1 MKSPIKQ
8 DLSDENQEI
17 KIQRKI
23 SDPDATESSS
33 DDEQEKRP
41 KLIVHQ
47 ILQEKVNIQSFSLND
62 KNPLSQISSK
72 LPHTVRKRKSGKF
85 GTEIKDPFTK
95 KRIWLGTFN
104 TAEEASHVY
113 QSKKLEFE
121 EKLKMVKSV
130 IVKRDVSAKSEVG
143 CCSRNPQLMV
153 DSQTLDSSN
162 ELVESLERVRNAK
175 VKDVISAN
183 SLSYD
188 QFSGKLPPM
197 VRKRK
202 SGKFG
207 TEIKDLFT
215 KKKIWLGTFS
225 TAEEASQVYQSKK
238 LEFEEKLKMV
248 KNAEV
253 EKVVSAKSELGPSS
267 TSDPSL
273 VIDSGKLPPM
283 VRKRKSGKFGTEIKD
298 PFTKKRIWLGTFNTA
313 EEASHVYQS
322 KKLEFEKKLKMVKSV
337 IVKRD
342 FSAKSEVGCCSRNP
356 QLMVDSQTLDSS
368 NELVESLE
376 RVRNAKVK
384 DVISAN
390 SLSYDQF
397 SGKLPPMVRKRKSGK
412 FGTEIKDLFTK
423 KKIWLG
429 TFSTAEEASQVY
441 QSKKLE
447 FEEKLKMVKN
457 AEVEKVVSAKSEL
470 GPSSTSDPSLVI
482 DSQNTDSSNEF
493 DEPLKKVKN
502 ANVERIVSAKSEI
515 GCCSSDPPV
524 MVDSQTSGSTN
535 VVEEKDELESEELW
549 KGQWVQISE
558 DEEVKFS
565 MKLGVPIV
573 DNYGYLLGEFSKLD
587 DLSISV

>member
-62 KNPLSQISSK
+62 KNPLNFSQIPSK
-72 LPHTVRKRKSGKF
+72 LPPRVRKRKSGKF
-85 GTEIKDPFTK
+85 
-95 KRIWLGTFN
+95 
-104 TAEEASHVY
+104 
-113 QSKKLEFE
+113 
-121 EKLKMVKSV
+121 
-130 IVKRDVSAKSEVG
+130 
-143 CCSRNPQLMV
+143 C
-153 DSQTLDSSN
+153 
-162 ELVESLERVRNAK
+162 
-175 VKDVISAN
+175 
-183 SLSYD
+183 
-188 QFSGKLPPM
+188 
-197 VRKRK
+197 
-202 SGKFG
+202 
-207 TEIKDLFT
+207 
-215 KKKIWLGTFS
+215 
-225 TAEEASQVYQSKK
+225 
-238 LEFEEKLKMV
+238 
-248 KNAEV
+248 
-253 EKVVSAKSELGPSS
+253 
-267 TSDPSL
+267 
-273 VIDSGKLPPM
+273 
-283 VRKRKSGKFGTEIKD
+283 TEIKD

-337 IVKRD
+337 IVKRVI
-342 FSAKSEVGCCSRNP
+342 SAKSEVGCCSRNP

-368 NELVESLE
+368 NELVESVE

-384 DVISAN
+384 EGISAN
-390 SLSYDQF
+390 SLGYDQF

-423 KKIWLG
+423 KRIWLG

-457 AEVEKVVSAKSEL
+457 AEVEKVISAKSELGPSSTNDPSLVIDSQNTDSSNEFDEPLKKVKNANVERTVSAKSEL

-502 ANVERIVSAKSEI
+502 ANVERTVSAKSELGPSSTSDPSLVIDSQNTDSSNEFDEPLKKVKNANVESTVSAKSELGPSSTSDPSLVIDSQNTDSSNEFDEPLKKVKNANVEKTVSAKSEI
-515 GCCSSDPPV
+515 GCCSSDPPI

-558 DEEVKFS
+558 DKEVKFS
-565 MKLGVPIV
+565 MKLGVPVV